1 MEHSMPQN
9 FTSTIYNIYID
20 HLIKELINILLNLQQ
35 LELKKIN
42 KNL

>member
-9 FTSTIYNIYID
+9 FTSTIYNIYIC
-20 HLIKELINILLNLQQ
+20 HLIKEVINILLSLKQF
-35 LELKKIN
+35 ELKKIN